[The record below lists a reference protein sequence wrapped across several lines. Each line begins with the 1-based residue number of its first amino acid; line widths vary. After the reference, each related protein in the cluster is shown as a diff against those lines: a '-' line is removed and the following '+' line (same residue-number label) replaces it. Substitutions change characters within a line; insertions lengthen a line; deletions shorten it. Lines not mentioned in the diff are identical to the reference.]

1 MGARCAPHA
10 TGLLYLGIFMQKT
23 ELPMASEG
31 YPFVLFSGFTTL
43 ICSLLALRL
52 PAVFTIP
59 ALLCLLLTGFVAYFF
74 RDPTRV
80 LPEEAGAIVCP
91 ADGKVIVACEV
102 EDDRF
107 LQQRVRKISIFMN
120 VFNVHVNRIPFA
132 GTVERVVLSPGKF
145 YAADKD
151 KAVLNNEF
159 CAVTVTTPDKQRYAV
174 VQIAGL
180 IARRIVCRAEK
191 GDQVVAGQRFGLIRF
206 GSRVDLYLPLSTR
219 LMVSEGQ
226 KVTAGETVLGIL
238 ETTRPAAEESFA

>member
-1 MGARCAPHA
+1 
-10 TGLLYLGIFMQKT
+10 MQKT
-23 ELPMASEG
+23 ELPLASEG
-31 YPFVLFSGFTTL
+31 FPFIAFSGFATL
-43 ICSLLALRL
+43 VCCLLGFA
-52 PAVFTIP
+52 IP
-59 ALLCLLLTGFVAYFF
+59 ALLCLLLTGFVTYFF

-91 ADGKVIVACEV
+91 ADGKVIVVREID
-102 EDDRF
+102 DDRY
-107 LQQRVRKISIFMN
+107 LQQRVMKISIFMN

-145 YAADKD
+145 YAADND
-151 KAVLNNEF
+151 KAVLHNES
-159 CAVTVTTPDKQRYAV
+159 CAVTLTTPGNQRYTV

-180 IARRIVCRAEK
+180 IARRIVCRVEK

-219 LMVSEGQ
+219 VTVCEGQ

-238 ETTRPAAEESFA
+238 EGPRQATAEESFA